1 MGEESAVA
9 IMLVVAAPTALR
21 TDYTVDLR
29 RAALGGVEM
38 TALLRVA
45 ALAIS
50 LLYEVVICMYI
61 NG

>member
-9 IMLVVAAPTALR
+9 IMLAGAPTALR